1 MPTRSR
7 RNADEKAGGSRAPLN
22 LVRAPKTGE
31 VVADQIRRRI
41 VRGELAEGDFLPSE
55 AELIATLE
63 VSRPT
68 LREALRVL
76 EAEQLISVGR
86 GSRTGPCV
94 HAPRVAGV
102 ARYAGFA
109 LQAEGTTIADIYQAR
124 LSIEPYVAAHLAMA
138 KPNEAAAR
146 LGAEIAQLAALVDA
160 GNNQDFVI
168 GVAHFHRVLVE
179 LSGNRTLLM
188 ITRMLQDIV
197 ARYQVRR
204 LFDAAARAGR
214 AASGGGAGPQI
225 LLPAAQP
232 DRGRRR
238 GRRVAT
244 LVPPSGGQQC
254 RVAER
259 RERSRGDRR
268 VRIEPV
274 GRPLFPGDTGQ
285 ERAVAGL
292 TAPLGPTTP
301 NQVRGPTEYKAF
313 QFVLLK
319 RPKRRI

>member
-1 MPTRSR
+1 MPTPSKE
-7 RNADEKAGGSRAPLN
+7 NAVTHARGRQKPLN

-55 AELIATLE
+55 AELIATLG

-86 GSRTGPCV
+86 GSRTGPRV
-94 HAPRVAGV
+94 HAPHVAGV

-109 LQAEGTTIADIYQAR
+109 LQVEGATIADIYQAR
-124 LSIEPYVAAHLAMA
+124 LSIEPYVAAHLAVT
-138 KPNEAAAR
+138 KPDKAAAT
-146 LGAEIAQLAALVDA
+146 LGAEIEQLAALIDA

-204 LFDAAARAGR
+204 L
-214 AASGGGAGPQI
+214 S
-225 LLPAAQP
+225 
-232 DRGRRR
+232 
-238 GRRVAT
+238 T
-244 LVPPSGGQQC
+244 
-254 RVAER
+254 
-259 RERSRGDRR
+259 
-268 VRIEPV
+268 
-274 GRPLFPGDTGQ
+274 RP
-285 ERAVAGL
+285 
-292 TAPLGPTTP
+292 
-301 NQVRGPTEYKAF
+301 RGPDEQRQVAAKG
-313 QFVLLK
+313 LK
-319 RPKRRI
+319 SFYRLRNLIEAGDADGASKHWHRHLEASNAVWLSDGNGAEIIDVFG